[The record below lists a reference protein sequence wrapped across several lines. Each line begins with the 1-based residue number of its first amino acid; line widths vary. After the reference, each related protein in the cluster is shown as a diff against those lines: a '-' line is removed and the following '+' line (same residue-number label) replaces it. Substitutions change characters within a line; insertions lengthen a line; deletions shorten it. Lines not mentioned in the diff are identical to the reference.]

1 MDKLKAKFTILALA
15 GCVCGFTI
23 VVIIYMCGG
32 YPMELLADRPAFL
45 AQIIGSCLLGAL
57 NMGATIV
64 YDIDKWGIIRV
75 TLTHYCISMC
85 SFIICEKLL
94 GWFPD
99 SVLIIVLVIFTVVYA
114 LIWVIMSLRGKR
126 EVERM
131 NEELEALQRKD
142 REEQDQ

>member
-1 MDKLKAKFTILALA
+1 MDKLKAKTAILILA
-15 GCVCGFTI
+15 GIVIGFSI

-32 YPMELLADRPAFL
+32 YPMEMLADRPAFL
-45 AQIIGSCLLGAL
+45 AQIIGSCLLGAV

-75 TLTHYCISMC
+75 TLTHYFISMC

-99 SVLIIVLVIFTVVYA
+99 SVLFIVIAIFTVVYA
-114 LIWVIMSLRGKR
+114 LIWIIMSLRGKK
-126 EVERM
+126 EVMRM

-142 REEQDQ
+142 REESDQ